1 MSQDPTDIGRPP
13 PGFHPSAP
21 ATPRDPF
28 AAAAGEVEEVLPLVE
43 ETLSVGKR
51 TVELGTV
58 RVRTVLSEREE
69 LARADLFRHAVH
81 VDRVPINREVDTVP
95 APWEDG
101 DTLVIPVVEEVV
113 VVEKRLILREEI
125 RVQRRRE
132 VEQIA
137 QPVRLRSMD
146 AVVERHAAAARPL
159 GGSTLGGSTLG
170 SSALGGSGRSGPAV
184 GDGERR

>member
-1 MSQDPTDIGRPP
+1 MPTDPSDPGRFT
-13 PGFHPSAP
+13 PGFHP
-21 ATPRDPF
+21 
-28 AAAAGEVEEVLPLVE
+28 AAAEPVAVPAQGEVEQVLPLVE
-43 ETLSVGKR
+43 ETLSVSKR

-58 RVRTVLSEREE
+58 RVRTVMSEREE
-69 LARADLFRHAVH
+69 VARADLFRHAVH

-95 APWEDG
+95 TPWEDG

-137 QPVRLRSMD
+137 QPVRLRAMD
-146 AVVERHAAAARPL
+146 AVVERHAAARPA
-159 GGSTLGGSTLG
+159 GA
-170 SSALGGSGRSGPAV
+170 ALNAAPAV
-184 GDGERR
+184 RPEERR